1 MRFPRIYLSV
11 VHPIEGESSGDGIL
25 DYVFVRGVLQSAK
38 FRSMYYQQMSDK
50 IFSAAFFFPEMKL
63 SKRSHLLRAQS
74 EIFRELC
81 IEIYLLKRYL
91 ILYNFIEE
99 RIWCYIKIKLSN
111 RQACVSFSYYHISI
125 VFNQRRYHGGIPN
138 TFTGNPPHS
147 LFAKRLRLLT
157 SSFSDTHG
165 EKMRFFISML
175 CATVLHT
182 FVQYEKCDASS
193 SATGQ
198 ECFLV
203 HHMTCAWEVGDGK
216 IVNLAPL
223 IYSSTERIER

>member
-1 MRFPRIYLSV
+1 MESWIMFLCEVCYNRPSLGLCIISRCQTRSSV
-11 VHPIEGESSGDGIL
+11 LP
-25 DYVFVRGVLQSAK
+25 
-38 FRSMYYQQMSDK
+38 
-50 IFSAAFFFPEMKL
+50 FFFPEMKL

-81 IEIYLLKRYL
+81 IKIYLLKRYL

-111 RQACVSFSYYHISI
+111 RQAFVSFSYYHISI

-138 TFTGNPPHS
+138 IFTGKPPHS

-157 SSFSDTHG
+157 SSSSDTHG

-193 SATGQ
+193 SATSQ

>member
-1 MRFPRIYLSV
+1 MESWIMFSCEVCYNRPSLGLCIISRCQTRSSV
-11 VHPIEGESSGDGIL
+11 LP
-25 DYVFVRGVLQSAK
+25 F
-38 FRSMYYQQMSDK
+38 
-50 IFSAAFFFPEMKL
+50 FSPEMKL

-81 IEIYLLKRYL
+81 MKIYLLKRHL

-111 RQACVSFSYYHISI
+111 RQACVSFSYSYILI

-138 TFTGNPPHS
+138 IFTGKPPHS

-157 SSFSDTHG
+157 SSSSDTHG

-193 SATGQ
+193 SATSQ
-198 ECFLV
+198 ECFPV

>member
-1 MRFPRIYLSV
+1 MESWIMFLCEVCYNRPSLGLCIISRCQTRSSV
-11 VHPIEGESSGDGIL
+11 LP
-25 DYVFVRGVLQSAK
+25 
-38 FRSMYYQQMSDK
+38 
-50 IFSAAFFFPEMKL
+50 FFFPEMKL
-63 SKRSHLLRAQS
+63 SNRSHLLRAQS
-74 EIFRELC
+74 EIFREVC
-81 IEIYLLKRYL
+81 MKIYLLKRHL

-111 RQACVSFSYYHISI
+111 RQACVSFSYSYILI
-125 VFNQRRYHGGIPN
+125 VFNKRRYHGGIPN
-138 TFTGNPPHS
+138 IFTGKPPHS

-157 SSFSDTHG
+157 LSSSDTHG
-165 EKMRFFISML
+165 ERMRFFISML

-193 SATGQ
+193 SATSQ
-198 ECFLV
+198 ACFLV